1 MKFLKQVLAVVVGFF
16 VAVGLCMFFF
26 IVFASAVSMG
36 GKSGIKVENNSIL
49 VINLDEEIQD
59 FSQKTIIEDFEIE
72 NEELNGLNSV
82 LEAIEYAKNDDRI
95 AGISIKTASGVQG
108 LAHLKD
114 LREAIKDFKTSK
126 KFVYSF
132 NQGFSLSQK
141 DYYLSSVADSVFV
154 GVQTD
159 IFLQGLGSNIN
170 YYKDFQEKIG
180 VKMEVFRHGKYK
192 SAVEPY
198 LENTM
203 SEENKEQIS
212 VMLQSMWKSFS
223 KEIGLSRNI
232 SEEKIDEIANNLL
245 GRTPELALQ
254 NKLIDAILYADEYE
268 ALLCKKT
275 NTEKVKD
282 LKTISILKYVEAV
295 NDKIS
300 TEKTKKGDKIA
311 VIYADG
317 AIMDGVSSSGVV
329 GDKTIIKALRDA
341 REDKEVK
348 AIVLRVNSPGG
359 SALASELMHREI
371 ELTKKEKPIY
381 TSMGNI
387 AASGGYYIACN
398 SNKIFASNE
407 TITGSIGVFFNIP
420 NVNALQKKLGIS
432 NEQVGTHQFSTGFY
446 RGYNFEEETSPESA
460 KLITEGVEQM
470 YKTFVE
476 RVAKGRN
483 KTWDEIHQV
492 AQGRVW
498 TGQDALK
505 LGLVDGILPL
515 NGVLD
520 FVAKEHQLKDY
531 TIETYPTF
539 KISFEDFFKDRLP
552 FSFSAEEVIKKEM
565 GEEFYKEIKKLKD
578 IHTQKGL
585 QARLPYEIEIF

>member
-1 MKFLKQVLAVVVGFF
+1 MKFLKQVLAVIVGFF
-16 VAVGLCMFFF
+16 VATGLCMFLF
-26 IVFASAVSMG
+26 IMVVSVASMG

-59 FSQKTIIEDFEIE
+59 FSQKTVIEDFEIE

-82 LEAIEYAKNDDRI
+82 LKAIEYAKNDDRI
-95 AGISIKTASGVQG
+95 SGISIKTASGVQG

-159 IFLQGLGSNIN
+159 ILLQGLGSNIN

-198 LENTM
+198 LENAM

-223 KEIGLSRNI
+223 KEISLSRNI
-232 SEEKIDEIANNLL
+232 SEEKIDEIANHLL
-245 GRTPELALQ
+245 GRTPDLALE

-275 NTEKVKD
+275 NAKKVKD

-295 NDKIS
+295 NENIS
-300 TEKTKKGDKIA
+300 AEKTKKSDKIA
-311 VIYADG
+311 IIYADG
-317 AIMDGVSSSGVV
+317 TIMDGVSYRGIV

-341 REDKEVK
+341 REDKDVK
-348 AIVLRVNSPGG
+348 VIVLRVNSPGG

-381 TSMGNI
+381 TSMGNM

-407 TITGSIGVFFNIP
+407 TITGSIGVYSSFP
-420 NVNALQKKLGIS
+420 NVSELEKKLGIS
-432 NEQVGTHQFSTGFY
+432 NEQVGTHQFSTGFS

-539 KISFEDFFKDRLP
+539 KISFQDFFKHRLP
-552 FSFSAEEVIKKEM
+552 FSFSAEEVIKKEV
-565 GEEFYKEIKKLKD
+565 GEEFYKKIKKLKE